1 MWRIILRYSWRQQR
15 EKDVLGAVS
24 SALDE
29 VVVNMS
35 KCGIRSRCL
44 SVKVV

>member
-1 MWRIILRYSWRQQR
+1 MWRIILWYSWQQR
-15 EKDVLGAVS
+15 KEKDVLGAVS

-29 VVVNMS
+29 VVINMS

-44 SVKVV
+44 SVRVV